1 MPPIDPDLHPAA
13 EFRSEVADINREFLR
28 LLTHPDQ
35 QEAQAV
41 LGLEKPVLDSL
52 RRLDAAALDALASL
66 PLLLPEF
73 RPFPSCT
80 GVREP
85 LPMPTESDLSPAWN
99 ELRGGFANRLL
110 TCIWQLSRQNVW
122 RTSLCA
128 GIARADGRRLA
139 EMSFR
144 ELSRCTEQ
152 AAGLLR
158 VRLAGHPL
166 YWPELIRVLRHGDD
180 EQQIASRFAVI
191 PLSIAQRWHAGVE
204 REAGVYL

>member
-1 MPPIDPDLHPAA
+1 MPPIDPDLHPSA

-28 LLTHPDQ
+28 LLTHPDL
-35 QEAQAV
+35 QEEPAA
-41 LGLEKPVLDSL
+41 LGLEAPVLESL
-52 RRLDAAALDALASL
+52 RRLDTGELNAVASL

-73 RPFPSCT
+73 RPFPVYA

-85 LPMPTESDLSPAWN
+85 AAVPAEPAAGRVWQ
-99 ELRGGFANRLL
+99 ELKRSFTNRLL

-122 RTSLCA
+122 RTALYA

-144 ELSRCTEQ
+144 DLSRCTEQ
-152 AAGLLR
+152 AAGLLQ
-158 VRLAGHPL
+158 VRLAAHPL
-166 YWPELIRVLRHGDD
+166 YWPELLRILRNGDD

-191 PLSIAQRWHAGVE
+191 PLSIAQRWHTGSE
-204 REAGVYL
+204 RETGAYL